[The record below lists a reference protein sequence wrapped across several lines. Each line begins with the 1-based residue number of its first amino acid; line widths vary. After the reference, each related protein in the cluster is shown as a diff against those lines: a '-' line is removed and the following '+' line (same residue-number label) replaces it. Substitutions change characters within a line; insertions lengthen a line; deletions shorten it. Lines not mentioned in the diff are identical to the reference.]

1 MAARSSWPN
10 VISAMDAPKAQSLIW
25 RRSASVISGSTTF
38 CAQLSRLSFIER
50 ALRSPIVSTLIFRA
64 LLLLLQVHPH
74 QLADALGLVAIA
86 DAADH
91 RYVFVAEHHAA
102 RAGGACVVYWHILSS
117 AG

>member
-10 VISAMDAPKAQSLIW
+10 VSSAMDAPKAQSLIW

-50 ALRSPIVSTLIFRA
+50 ALRSPMVSMLIVRA
-64 LLLLLQVHPH
+64 LLLLPLRDIQVHPH
-74 QLADALGLVAIA
+74 QLADALGLVALA

-91 RYVFVAEHHAA
+91 RHVVVAEHHTPW
-102 RAGGACVVYWHILSS
+102 AGGACVVYWH
-117 AG
+117 G